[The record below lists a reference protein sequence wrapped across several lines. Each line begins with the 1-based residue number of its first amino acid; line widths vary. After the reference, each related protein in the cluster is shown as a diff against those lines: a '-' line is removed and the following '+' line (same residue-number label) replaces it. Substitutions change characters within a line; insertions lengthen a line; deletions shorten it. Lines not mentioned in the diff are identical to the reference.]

1 MREFTKLSH
10 GSIGFSVDQRDLES
24 RRACDRLPLPETWPA
39 IFVDRFEIATR
50 SAFALP
56 AIFVFCE
63 GVVPGATFF
72 AATVFVVGLTAVE
85 ETGSGATITRL
96 AARVAA
102 VLVKTCLAAT
112 AFVVPFLVADLVDGL
127 AFFLVAAFLVA
138 GAATAGTAV
147 TAGATLAAAELIF
160 FLVP

>member
-10 GSIGFSVDQRDLES
+10 GSIGFSFDQRDLES

-85 ETGSGATITRL
+85 ETGSGAMVTRL

-102 VLVKTCLAAT
+102 VLVKTWWRTWWMAWPSFWWQPSWLQVLLRLAR
-112 AFVVPFLVADLVDGL
+112 LLRR
-127 AFFLVAAFLVA
+127 
-138 GAATAGTAV
+138 
-147 TAGATLAAAELIF
+147 EL
-160 FLVP
+160 LWQPPS